1 MRAKE
6 FIKEARP
13 GGKMHPHHAAAGLG
27 GTQIFRDIGGYDR
40 VYHLN
45 RVMMAAA
52 MADGKSTD
60 PVEMDSSSFVEKFN
74 VVFPYTD
81 AEHAM
86 MMQAFA
92 TVPTDIG
99 FNEKRGK
106 SKEPKDTNK
115 VSPVAKPKKNKY
127 GV

>member
-60 PVEMDSSSFVEKFN
+60 PVEMNSSSFVEKFN

-92 TVPTDIG
+92 TVPTDSTEL
-99 FNEKRGK
+99 EKRSK
-106 SKEPKDTNK
+106 SQEPDDTNIK
-115 VSPVAKPKKNKY
+115 SIVAKPKKNQY
-127 GV
+127 GI